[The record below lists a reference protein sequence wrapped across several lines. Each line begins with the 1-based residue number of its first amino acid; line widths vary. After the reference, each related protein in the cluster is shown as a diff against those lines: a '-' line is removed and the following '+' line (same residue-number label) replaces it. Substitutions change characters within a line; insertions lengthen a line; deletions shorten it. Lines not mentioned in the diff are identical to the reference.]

1 MVARGDQLCPAKA
14 LKSTALISSSIDLSR
29 CRGLTNRAHGQ
40 GSGERQDNTVGAHH
54 TPSYARYSE
63 ATYRAQP

>member
-1 MVARGDQLCPAKA
+1 MVARRDQLFSAEALRPAE
-14 LKSTALISSSIDLSR
+14 LISSSIDLSR
-29 CRGLTNRAHGQ
+29 SRWLVNRDHGQ
-40 GSGERQDNTVGAHH
+40 GSRERQDNTVGAHH